1 MQYFLYYQGGNKI
14 TKGGFFYGGAGYLLT
29 KGLLER
35 LTSFKLS
42 GPQGVADSYRDN
54 KHYNHLGIMEE
65 VVAWSKKYCVDE
77 CVKLSDETPPNEPHF
92 IGNKADSKVLIYSV
106 IITRANT

>member
-29 KGLLER
+29 KGLLDR

-92 IGNKADSKVLIYSV
+92 IGNKADSKVLRADILRNNYS
-106 IITRANT
+106 